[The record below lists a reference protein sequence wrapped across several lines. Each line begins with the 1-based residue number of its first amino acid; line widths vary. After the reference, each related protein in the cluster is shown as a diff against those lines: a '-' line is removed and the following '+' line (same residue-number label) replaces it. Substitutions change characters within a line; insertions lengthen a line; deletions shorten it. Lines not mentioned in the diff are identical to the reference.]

1 MKSAARSLPTLDPAA
16 QERLLLLIAT
26 LVQFPGV
33 GSPESDEAEHDGHH
47 NALQAVVT
55 QMQRYAESIN
65 HPLPAYSVHTLR
77 KDLLLLRRYGI
88 LDNRMYRWG
97 YYLGTGAM
105 SREELS
111 LALQS
116 LAAQAEIQGDPR
128 VLAVYQNLERRLRGL
143 NLELGGQ
150 LFYPVR
156 SQLERTIVPTNPD
169 EMRRKGEYKS
179 TLFARLPELEQA
191 IITGQALEL
200 FRQTSPYQPQHVGHQ
215 PVYPLQLIYADIA
228 WYLLTE
234 NVTDGH
240 FALSRLDRFTDYCQ
254 PLPSDDRGIAIQ
266 QQQLNVAHALLRN
279 GWGLS
284 LGKVVEQQ
292 LERQRQLQLIDV
304 RVRFFQA
311 VAPFILEGQLRHPRQ
326 QLKRQR
332 KNDRGQVIEVDYC
345 IQLPPRSLPEFSRW
359 VRSFG
364 ANAQVIAPSNLVQ
377 EFEQMAANLSQMYRS
392 GAN

>member
-1 MKSAARSLPTLDPAA
+1 MKSSSHPQPHLDPAA

-26 LVQFPGV
+26 LAQFPGV
-33 GSPESDEAEHDGHH
+33 GCPESTKHDGHH
-47 NALQAVVT
+47 DALQAVVT
-55 QMQRYAESIN
+55 QMQTYAQSIG

-77 KDLLLLRRYGI
+77 KDCLLLKRYGI

-105 SREELS
+105 SREELG
-111 LALQS
+111 LALQA

-128 VLAVYQNLERRLRGL
+128 ILAVYQRLERRLRGV

-191 IITGQALEL
+191 MITGQAIEIY
-200 FRQTSPYQPQHVGHQ
+200 RRTSPYQPKRVGHQ
-215 PVYPLQLIYADIA
+215 KVYPLQLIYADIA

-234 NVTDGH
+234 NVENGH
-240 FALSRLDRFTDYCQ
+240 LAVSRLDRFSDYWQ
-254 PLPSDDRGIAIQ
+254 PLAIHDRGLEKQ
-266 QQQLNVAHALLRN
+266 KQQLTVAHTLLHH

-284 LGKVVEQQ
+284 LGNFDEQQ
-292 LERQRQLQLIDV
+292 LERQCKLSLIDI

-311 VAPFILEGQLRHPRQ
+311 VAPFILEGQQRHPRQ
-326 QLKRQR
+326 QLKRKR
-332 KNDRGQVIEVDYC
+332 KNHHGQIIELDYC
-345 IQLPPRSLPEFSRW
+345 IQLPPRSVPEFSRW

-364 ANAQVIAPSNLVQ
+364 TNAQVIAPAHLVQ
-377 EFEQMAANLSQMYRS
+377 DFAQMAQTLSQMYPHLPPS
-392 GAN
+392 